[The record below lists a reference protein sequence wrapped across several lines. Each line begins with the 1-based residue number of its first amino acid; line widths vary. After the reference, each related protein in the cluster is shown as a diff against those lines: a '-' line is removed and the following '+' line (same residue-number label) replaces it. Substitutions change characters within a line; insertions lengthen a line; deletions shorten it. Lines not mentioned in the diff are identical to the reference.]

1 MNKLQL
7 SNDELKKW
15 FEGLLLECNPE
26 NPFHLI
32 FDSFFGGSGKPKI
45 NFIGGINDTRN
56 TLHEN
61 LFSAL
66 YPHYKKQVHFGTG
79 KGGYEKYLSKRYT
92 ADFYDEENDIIY
104 EIDGTSHDN
113 ELQKIKD
120 KIRDYFFW
128 HELGIKT
135 IRLTNKA
142 VENIAWERLC
152 ALNEEGKM
160 SERT

>member
-1 MNKLQL
+1 MTELQL
-7 SNDELKKW
+7 SDDELNKW
-15 FEGLLLECNPE
+15 FEAILFECNPE
-26 NPFHLI
+26 KPFNLI
-32 FDSFFGGSGKPKI
+32 FESFFGGSDKPKI
-45 NFIGGINDTRN
+45 NFIGGINDKRN

-66 YPHYKKQVHFGTG
+66 YPNLKKQVHFGTG

-92 ADFYDEENDIIY
+92 VDFYDEEKDVIY
-104 EIDGTSHDN
+104 EIDGSNHNT

-128 HELGIKT
+128 HELDIKT

-152 ALNEEGKM
+152 TLNEEGKL
-160 SERT
+160 SE

>member
-1 MNKLQL
+1 MNKNKL
-7 SNDELKKW
+7 SDEELKIW
-15 FEGLLLECNPE
+15 FDVLIYECRPRKLFDFLLKELCSAS
-26 NPFHLI
+26 
-32 FDSFFGGSGKPKI
+32 DKPKV
-45 NFIGGINDTRN
+45 NFIGGINDSRY

-79 KGGYEKYLSKRYT
+79 KGGYEKYFAKRYT
-92 ADFYDEENDIIY
+92 VDFYDEENDIIY
-104 EIDGTSHDN
+104 EIDGANHNT

-135 IRLTNKA
+135 VRLTNES

-152 ALNEEGKM
+152 ALNREGKL
-160 SERT
+160 SE